1 MLREPG
7 DVLASE
13 QSGGLPSGW
22 PPLVLVVM
30 AVIGNAILM
39 GSGAHSNISSIMPV
53 VILKQIFSAALWV
66 GAVWLGILLAYRAI
80 VRGRKY
86 TAAG

>member
-13 QSGGLPSGW
+13 QSGGLPSVW

-39 GSGAHSNISSIMPV
+39 GSGAQSNISSIMPV
-53 VILKQIFSAALWV
+53 VILNQIFSAALWV

-80 VRGRKY
+80 VRARG
-86 TAAG
+86 